1 LLRKLKKCLTLH
13 PILLCIIH
21 QQKKQILTYATQ
33 KQPKQ
38 PQSLSPLPDLH
49 QLSDSEWLGEDD
61 LDLPINDHVDLD
73 VDLFDYC
80 FAQMEKE
87 FDERGELI
95 GQEEANTLYEVSN
108 VDPKLTMMF

>member
-1 LLRKLKKCLTLH
+1 MLRRLTKCLTLH
-13 PILLCIIH
+13 PILLCVIH
-21 QQKKQILTYATQ
+21 QQNKQTLTYVTQ
-33 KQPKQ
+33 KQPKR

-49 QLSDSEWLGEDD
+49 QLSDSELLGEDD
-61 LDLPINDHVDLD
+61 LDLSINDHVDLD

-87 FDERGELI
+87 FDGRGELI
-95 GQEEANTLYEVSN
+95 GQEANALYGVSN